1 MEFHLET
8 DRLILR
14 EIRKTDINEMFELD
28 SDEKVHEYLGKNPIN
43 TILQA
48 EENIRFIHQQYQELG
63 IGRFACIEK
72 ETGEFIG
79 WSGLKLNT
87 GKKEALNGYQDF
99 VDIGYRFIPRFW
111 GKGYAS
117 ETAFAC
123 LEFGFKEMNYDTIYG
138 AADIENIGSN
148 KVLRKIGLQFIN
160 QFNYKEV
167 KVNWYELKKANYGE

>member
-1 MEFHLET
+1 MKFHLET

-14 EIRKTDINEMFELD
+14 EIRKTDINGMFELD
-28 SDEKVHEYLGKNPIN
+28 SDEKVHKYLGKKPIN

-48 EENIRFIHQQYQELG
+48 EENIQFIHQQYKELG

-72 ETGEFIG
+72 ATGQFIG
-79 WSGLKLNT
+79 WSGLKHNT
-87 GKKEALNGYQDF
+87 GEKEKLNGHKDF

-111 GKGYAS
+111 RKGYAS

-123 LEFGFKEMNYDTIYG
+123 LKFGFKEMNYDTIYG
-138 AADIENIGSN
+138 AADIENVGSN
-148 KVLRKIGLQFIN
+148 KILRKIGLQFVN

-167 KVNWYELKKANYGE
+167 KVNWYELKKANYGK